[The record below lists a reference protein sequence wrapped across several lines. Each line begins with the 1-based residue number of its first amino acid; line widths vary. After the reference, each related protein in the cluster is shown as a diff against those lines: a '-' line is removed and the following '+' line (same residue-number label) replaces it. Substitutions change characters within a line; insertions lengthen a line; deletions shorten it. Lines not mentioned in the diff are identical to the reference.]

1 MDNIKG
7 VDWVY
12 VMNPKIHN
20 DESPLCDFIKLYSR
34 HKHG

>member
-1 MDNIKG
+1 MKERERAFIMDNIKG

-20 DESPLCDFIKLYSR
+20 DESM
-34 HKHG
+34 